1 MEILLYK
8 KEKKKN
14 PNPHVKRFLVFIIN
28 ILIN

>member
-8 KEKKKN
+8 KEKKN

>member
-8 KEKKKN
+8 KEKKN
-14 PNPHVKRFLVFIIN
+14 NPHVKRFLVFIIN